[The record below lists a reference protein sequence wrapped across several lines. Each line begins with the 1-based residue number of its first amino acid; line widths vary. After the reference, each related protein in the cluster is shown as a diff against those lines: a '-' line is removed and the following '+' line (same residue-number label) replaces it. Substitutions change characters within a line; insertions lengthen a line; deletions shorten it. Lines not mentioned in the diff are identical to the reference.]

1 MAVSMASQFFSQEEG
16 TSEVVSTSERVVEL
30 LNMAALATNDSKIT
44 MLKQVQELII
54 NKDPTLLDNFLDEI
68 IAFQADKSVE
78 VRKFV
83 VNFIEEACKLDNEL
97 LIKLIAN
104 LHMLLKDENVN
115 VVKKSILTM
124 TQLYKVALQWVAR
137 SRPPSEQ
144 QESCWDLVTEMAA
157 DILLLLE
164 SDNDGIRT
172 HAVKFVES
180 LIVTLSPRT
189 PDSEVPKRQEGDI
202 SLEQIPSDHAFLK
215 YNTLRDVGKQ
225 AVKELLKFMA
235 HPAISSI
242 NLTAALGSL
251 ASIARQRPMF
261 MAEVIQAY
269 ETLHANLPP
278 TLAKSQVSSVRKN
291 LKLQLLSVLRHS
303 SSYEYQGPISTLLL
317 DLGTSQG
324 EITRHLPPPRDSNRK
339 RAREDGEGGQKKS
352 RTDIP
357 LPDDDDDKDTI
368 QLPTIPAPAPS
379 TQSATDITAEFLRPL
394 LSPENV
400 ANLVLIS
407 MVYLPD
413 SMPASFQ
420 ATYTPVESAG
430 TDAQIRHLARLMAT
444 QMTSVGIGPGVEQT
458 KDVPVDVVEEE
469 NTKPEG
475 LVIKRRIS
483 ALTKGQAISVLGCQ
497 SEKAKEEEEEE
508 DAPLAKKRPEPILPA
523 TQIRPSGVGGRK
535 KVFRLKEVT
544 EPLTEVQMKSLKL
557 GAVQRILQAERTV
570 GSSGASQM
578 RVKVL
583 ARLVT
588 QLDISVKA
596 EVLSHFLSDPRM
608 RLDLAL
614 AWLYQEYCEYQ
625 SGAGEEAY
633 QECLIGILTGLQ
645 ERPDQRDG
653 VFTKVVLEAP
663 LLTDSALDVLRKYCE
678 DEGRSY
684 LGMSTL
690 RDLILTRPARQFQY
704 LHLLLDLSSHEKDK
718 IRQQSLHFIKRMYEK
733 ESLRPYIEKFALNYL
748 QLLVHPNPPSVLF
761 GADKD
766 TEVAAPWTEDT
777 VKQCLYLYLALLP
790 QNHKLIHELAS
801 VYTEATA
808 DIKRTVLRVIETPI
822 RGMGM
827 NSPELLLL
835 VENCPKGAETLVTRC
850 LHILT
855 DKVPPSPELVKR
867 VRELYHKRLPDV
879 RFLIPVL
886 NGLDKKE
893 VIQALPKLIKLN
905 PIVVKEVFNRLLGTQ
920 HGEVSS
926 SMSPLTPGDLLVALH
941 NIDSSKCDM
950 KSVIK
955 ATNLCFS
962 ARSVYTSEVLAVVLQ
977 QLMDTTPLPMLL
989 MRTVIQALGMYPR
1002 LGGFIMNI
1010 LTRLIYKQVW
1020 KYPKV
1025 WEGFIKCCQR
1035 TKPQSF
1041 SVLLQLPPPQ
1051 LLSVLQTS
1059 PDLRDPLLVH
1069 VRAFTPHQLAHV
1081 PHSIMA
1087 ILEAES
1093 RTDTGAEESAQVEEE
1108 QDTPAQD
1115 IIARR
1120 LAQEKSLKKQIE
1132 EQKGRNNQEMEE
1144 VAEVDP
1150 PAIFIAEEEEEED
1163 SMVCSHFCSVNEYIY
1178 ITFLSIL
1185 HSSSS
1190 SSDFAHTVFFQRPIN
1205 F

>member
-1 MAVSMASQFFSQEEG
+1 MALSVASQFFSQDELV
-16 TSEVVSTSERVVEL
+16 TDVLSTSERVVEL
-30 LNMAALATNDSKIT
+30 LNSAALATNETKIT

-68 IAFQADKSVE
+68 ITFQADKSVD

-97 LIKLIAN
+97 LVKLIAN
-104 LHMLLKDENVN
+104 LNMLLKDENVN

-137 SRPPSEQ
+137 SRPPSDR
-144 QESCWDLVTEMAA
+144 QESCWDLVLEMAN
-157 DILLLLE
+157 DILQLLE

-189 PDSEVPKRQEGDI
+189 ADSEIPKRQEGDI
-202 SLEQIPSDHAFLK
+202 SLEQIPMDHPFLK
-215 YNTLRDVGKQ
+215 YNMLRDSGKQ
-225 AVKELLKFMA
+225 ALKELLKFMA

-261 MAEVIQAY
+261 MAEVVQAY

-291 LKLQLLSVLRHS
+291 LKLQLLSVLKHPCS
-303 SSYEYQGPISTLLL
+303 CDYQGPISTLLQ
-317 DLGTSQG
+317 DLGTSQA
-324 EITRHLPPPRDSNRK
+324 EITRNLPPPRESSRK
-339 RAREDGEGGQKKS
+339 RTREGGEGNQKKS
-352 RTDIP
+352 RTDAP
-357 LPDDDDDKDTI
+357 LADDDDEKDPVP
-368 QLPTIPAPAPS
+368 LPPPPAPS
-379 TQSATDITAEFLRPL
+379 TLSATDITADFLNPL
-394 LSPENV
+394 LTPESV

-413 SMPASFQ
+413 TMPASFQ
-420 ATYTPVESAG
+420 STYTPVESAG

-444 QMTSVGIGPGVEQT
+444 QMTAAGIGPGVDKVEPA
-458 KDVPVDVVEEE
+458 PVEVVEEE
-469 NTKPEG
+469 GPKPEAV
-475 LVIKRRIS
+475 VIKRRIS
-483 ALTKGQAISVLGCQ
+483 TLVVPGQAISVLG
-497 SEKAKEEEEEE
+497 SRVKAGDDE
-508 DAPLAKKRPEPILPA
+508 APLAKKRPEPILPS
-523 TQIRPSGVGGRK
+523 TQPRPTGTVGRK
-535 KVFRLKEVT
+535 KVFKLKDVSQ
-544 EPLTEVQMKSLKL
+544 PLTDVQTNNLKL
-557 GAVQRILQAERTV
+557 QAVQRILHAERTV
-570 GSSGASQM
+570 GGSGAAQM
-578 RVKVL
+578 RVKLL

-588 QLDISVKA
+588 RLDPSLKA
-596 EVLSHFLSDPRM
+596 EVLAHFLNEPRQ

-625 SGAGEEAY
+625 SGAGEEGY

-653 VFTKVVLEAP
+653 VFTKFVLEAP
-663 LLTDSALDVLRKYCE
+663 LLTEAALDVVRKYCE

-690 RDLILTRPARQFQY
+690 RDLILMRPARQFQY

-718 IRQQSLHFIKRMYEK
+718 VRQQALNLIKRMYEK
-733 ESLRPYIEKFALNYL
+733 DALRQYIEKFALNYL
-748 QLLVHPNPPSVLF
+748 QLLVHPNPPSLLF

-777 VKQCLYLYLALLP
+777 VKHCLYLYLALLP

-867 VRELYHKRLPDV
+867 VRELYQKRLPDV

-920 HGEVSS
+920 HGDVSS

-955 ATNLCFS
+955 ATNLCFG

-1041 SVLLQLPPPQ
+1041 SVLLQLPPAQ
-1051 LLSVLQTS
+1051 LVSVLQTC
-1059 PDLRDPLLVH
+1059 PDLRDPLLAH
-1069 VRAFTPHQLAHV
+1069 VRAFTPNQLAHV
-1081 PHSIMA
+1081 PHAIMA

-1093 RTDTGAEESAQVEEE
+1093 RMDEDMEEE
-1108 QDTPAQD
+1108 AAEPPGQDL
-1115 IIARR
+1115 IAKR
-1120 LAQEKSLKKQIE
+1120 LAQEKAIKRQTAE
-1132 EQKGRNNQEMEE
+1132 EQKEKYSQEMEDE
-1144 VAEVDP
+1144 TEMDLPV
-1150 PAIFIAEEEEEED
+1150 ILIEEEEEMLMKNHGKESPTED
-1163 SMVCSHFCSVNEYIY
+1163 MENMATRTV
-1178 ITFLSIL
+1178 
-1185 HSSSS
+1185 HSPSL
-1190 SSDFAHTVFFQRPIN
+1190 DEVVQEGLEHKED
-1205 F
+1205 

>member
-1 MAVSMASQFFSQEEG
+1 
-16 TSEVVSTSERVVEL
+16 
-30 LNMAALATNDSKIT
+30 
-44 MLKQVQELII
+44 
-54 NKDPTLLDNFLDEI
+54 
-68 IAFQADKSVE
+68 
-78 VRKFV
+78 
-83 VNFIEEACKLDNEL
+83 
-97 LIKLIAN
+97 
-104 LHMLLKDENVN
+104 
-115 VVKKSILTM
+115 
-124 TQLYKVALQWVAR
+124 
-137 SRPPSEQ
+137 
-144 QESCWDLVTEMAA
+144 
-157 DILLLLE
+157 
-164 SDNDGIRT
+164 
-172 HAVKFVES
+172 
-180 LIVTLSPRT
+180 
-189 PDSEVPKRQEGDI
+189 
-202 SLEQIPSDHAFLK
+202 
-215 YNTLRDVGKQ
+215 
-225 AVKELLKFMA
+225 
-235 HPAISSI
+235 
-242 NLTAALGSL
+242 
-251 ASIARQRPMF
+251 
-261 MAEVIQAY
+261 
-269 ETLHANLPP
+269 
-278 TLAKSQVSSVRKN
+278 
-291 LKLQLLSVLRHS
+291 
-303 SSYEYQGPISTLLL
+303 
-317 DLGTSQG
+317 
-324 EITRHLPPPRDSNRK
+324 
-339 RAREDGEGGQKKS
+339 
-352 RTDIP
+352 
-357 LPDDDDDKDTI
+357 
-368 QLPTIPAPAPS
+368 
-379 TQSATDITAEFLRPL
+379 
-394 LSPENV
+394 
-400 ANLVLIS
+400 

-413 SMPASFQ
+413 TMPASFQ
-420 ATYTPVESAG
+420 STYTPVESAG

-444 QMTSVGIGPGVEQT
+444 QMTAAGIGPGVEKVKET
-458 KDVPVDVVEEE
+458 PAEVVEEE
-469 NTKPEG
+469 ESVKPEG
-475 LVIKRRIS
+475 LVIKRRVS
-483 ALTKGQAISVLGCQ
+483 SLPTQGQAISVVGSQ
-497 SEKAKEEEEEE
+497 AKDIKDE
-508 DAPLAKKRPEPILPA
+508 DVGAPLAKKRPEPILPG
-523 TQIRPSGVGGRK
+523 TQLRAAAAGGRK
-535 KVFRLKEVT
+535 KIFKLKEVL
-544 EPLTEVQMKSLKL
+544 EPLTDAQIKNLKL
-557 GAVQRILQAERTV
+557 AAVQRILQAERSV
-570 GSSGASQM
+570 GGSGAAQM

-588 QLDISVKA
+588 QLDTSLKA
-596 EVLSHFLSDPRM
+596 EVLGHFLCDPRG

-614 AWLYQEYCEYQ
+614 AWLFQEYCEYQ
-625 SGAGEEAY
+625 SGAGEEGY

-663 LLTDSALDVLRKYCE
+663 LLTDSALDVIRKYCE

-704 LHLLLDLSSHEKDK
+704 LHLLLDLSSNEKDK
-718 IRQQSLHFIKRMYEK
+718 VRQQALHLIKRMYEK
-733 ESLRPYIEKFALNYL
+733 ESLRQYIEKFALNYL

-777 VKQCLYLYLALLP
+777 VKHCLYLYLALLP

-867 VRELYHKRLPDV
+867 VRDLYQKRLPDV

-920 HGEVSS
+920 HGDGSS
-926 SMSPLTPGDLLVALH
+926 TMSPLTPGDLLVALH

-977 QLMDTTPLPMLL
+977 QLMDATPLPMLL

-1051 LLSVLQTS
+1051 LQSVLQMS
-1059 PDLRDPLLVH
+1059 PDLRDPLLAH
-1069 VRAFTPHQLAHV
+1069 VRTFTPNQLAHV
-1081 PHSIMA
+1081 PHAIMA

-1093 RTDTGAEESAQVEEE
+1093 RTDTESE
-1108 QDTPAQD
+1108 DLPPADEALEIQTQEL
-1115 IIARR
+1115 IAYR
-1120 LAQEKSLKKQIE
+1120 LSQEKSLKRPVVE
-1132 EQKGRNNQEMEE
+1132 EPKAKSVPEEETEMDLP
-1144 VAEVDP
+1144 VIMID
-1150 PAIFIAEEEEEED
+1150 EEEEIQTKIPRKESPKEE
-1163 SMVCSHFCSVNEYIY
+1163 SESNPKPAQSPPSEEPMEEGGE
-1178 ITFLSIL
+1178 
-1185 HSSSS
+1185 
-1190 SSDFAHTVFFQRPIN
+1190 QRED
-1205 F
+1205 

>member
-1 MAVSMASQFFSQEEG
+1 MASSSGAQSVASQFFTQEDG
-16 TSEVVSTSERVVEL
+16 TADMSTSERVVEL

-54 NKDPTLLDNFLDEI
+54 NKEPTLLDNFLDEI

-97 LIKLIAN
+97 LMKLIAN
-104 LHMLLKDENVN
+104 LNMFLKDENVN

-124 TQLYKVALQWVAR
+124 TQLYKVVLQWVVR
-137 SRPPSEQ
+137 SRSPSERL
-144 QESCWDLVTEMAA
+144 ESCWELVTEMSS

-180 LIVTLSPRT
+180 LMVTLSPRT

-202 SLEQIPSDHAFLK
+202 SLEQIPRDHPYLK
-215 YNTLRDVGKQ
+215 YNFLRDEGKL
-225 AVKELLKFMA
+225 ALNELLKFMA

-291 LKLQLLSVLRHS
+291 LKLQLLSVLRHPS
-303 SSYEYQGPISTLLL
+303 SCEYQGQISTLLL
-317 DLGTSQG
+317 DLGTGQA
-324 EITRHLPPPRDSNRK
+324 EIARHLPTAKDRGK
-339 RAREDGEGGQKKS
+339 RAREGGEPGQKKS
-352 RTDIP
+352 RTETP
-357 LPDDDDDKDTI
+357 MAEDDDEKDVDAM
-368 QLPTIPAPAPS
+368 QHPPAQPQTPS
-379 TQSATDITAEFLRPL
+379 VQSATDITAEFLHPL
-394 LSPENV
+394 LTPESV

-420 ATYTPVESAG
+420 STYTPVESAG
-430 TDAQIRHLARLMAT
+430 TDAQIKHLARLMAT
-444 QMTSVGIGPGVEQT
+444 QMTAGGIGPGVEQL
-458 KDVPVDVVEEE
+458 KDAPPETAEEKCV
-469 NTKPEG
+469 KPEG
-475 LVIKRRIS
+475 LLIKRRIS
-483 ALTKGQAISVLGCQ
+483 SLSHGQAISVVGSQ
-497 SEKAKEEEEEE
+497 SVEEEEEE
-508 DAPLAKKRPEPILPA
+508 DAPLAKRRPEPILPG
-523 TQIRPSGVGGRK
+523 TQLRTVGIGGRK
-535 KVFRLKEVT
+535 KIFRLRDVS
-544 EPLTEVQMKSLKL
+544 EPLSDAHIKLLKL
-557 GAVQRILQAERTV
+557 GAVRRILQAERSV
-570 GSSGASQM
+570 GGSGAAQV

-588 QLDISVKA
+588 HLEPSLKA
-596 EVLSHFLSDPRM
+596 EVLSHVLADPRG
-608 RLDLAL
+608 RLELAL
-614 AWLYQEYCEYQ
+614 AWLYQEYCEYM
-625 SGAGEEAY
+625 SGGMSGY
-633 QECLIGILTGLQ
+633 QDCLTGVLTGLQ
-645 ERPDQRDG
+645 ERPDQKDG

-663 LLTDSALDVLRKYCE
+663 LLTESALEVIRKYCE

-704 LHLLLDLSSHEKDK
+704 LRILLNLSSHEKEK
-718 IRQQSLHFIKRMYEK
+718 VRQQSLLFIKRMYDK
-733 ESLRPYIEKFALNYL
+733 ESLRQYIEKYALNYL

-761 GADKD
+761 GGDKD

-790 QNHKLIHELAS
+790 QNHKLIHELAA

-855 DKVPPSPELVKR
+855 DKVSPSPELVKR
-867 VRELYHKRLPDV
+867 VRDLYQKRLPDV

-920 HGEVSS
+920 HGDIAST
-926 SMSPLTPGDLLVALH
+926 MSPLTPGDLLIALH

-955 ATNLCFS
+955 GVEVPKGLGGLHK
-962 ARSVYTSEVLAVVLQ
+962 VLSENQ
-977 QLMDTTPLPMLL
+977 T
-989 MRTVIQALGMYPR
+989 TVIQCAAPATSTPAPLR
-1002 LGGFIMNI
+1002 
-1010 LTRLIYKQVW
+1010 
-1020 KYPKV
+1020 
-1025 WEGFIKCCQR
+1025 
-1035 TKPQSF
+1035 
-1041 SVLLQLPPPQ
+1041 
-1051 LLSVLQTS
+1051 S
-1059 PDLRDPLLVH
+1059 PDLPRHP
-1069 VRAFTPHQLAHV
+1069 RP
-1081 PHSIMA
+1081 PPI
-1087 ILEAES
+1087 S
-1093 RTDTGAEESAQVEEE
+1093 R
-1108 QDTPAQD
+1108 
-1115 IIARR
+1115 
-1120 LAQEKSLKKQIE
+1120 
-1132 EQKGRNNQEMEE
+1132 KGLHP
-1144 VAEVDP
+1144 P
-1150 PAIFIAEEEEEED
+1150 PAG
-1163 SMVCSHFCSVNEYIY
+1163 SCPS
-1178 ITFLSIL
+1178 L
-1185 HSSSS
+1185 HHH
-1190 SSDFAHTVFFQRPIN
+1190 DPRG
-1205 F
+1205 

>member
-1 MAVSMASQFFSQEEG
+1 MAVSVASQFFSQEEG
-16 TSEVVSTSERVVEL
+16 VSEVVSTSERVVEL

-97 LIKLIAN
+97 LVKLIAN

-137 SRPPSEQ
+137 SRPPSEH

-157 DILLLLE
+157 DILALLE

-189 PDSEVPKRQEGDI
+189 SDSEIPKRQEGDI
-202 SLEQIPSDHAFLK
+202 SMEQISTDHPYLK
-215 YNTLRDVGKQ
+215 YNVLKEVGKK
-225 AVKELLKFMA
+225 ALKELLKFMA

-269 ETLHANLPP
+269 ESLHANLPP

-291 LKLQLLSVLRHS
+291 LKLQLLSVLRHQA
-303 SSYEYQGPISTLLL
+303 SYEYQGPISTLLL

-324 EITRHLPPPRDSNRK
+324 EIARHLPPPRDINRK
-339 RAREDGEGGQKKS
+339 RAREDLEGGQKKS
-352 RTDIP
+352 RTEAP
-357 LPDDDDDKDTI
+357 LVDDDDDKDTI
-368 QLPTIPAPAPS
+368 QLPPVPAHAPS
-379 TQSATDITAEFLRPL
+379 TMSATDITAEFLHPL
-394 LSPENV
+394 LTPESV

-413 SMPASFQ
+413 TMPASFQ

-444 QMTSVGIGPGVEQT
+444 QMTAAGIGPGVEQT
-458 KDVPVDVVEEE
+458 KDAPAEVVEEE
-469 NTKPEG
+469 SAKPEG
-475 LVIKRRIS
+475 LVIKRRMSSI
-483 ALTKGQAISVLGCQ
+483 AKGQAISVLGCQ
-497 SEKAKEEEEEE
+497 VENVKGEAEEE
-508 DAPLAKKRPEPILPA
+508 APLAKKRPEPILPGA
-523 TQIRPSGVGGRK
+523 QLRSAGGGGRK
-535 KVFRLKEVT
+535 KVFRLKDVS
-544 EPLTEVQMKSLKL
+544 EPLTDAQIKNLKL
-557 GAVQRILQAERTV
+557 GAVKRILQAERSV
-570 GSSGASQM
+570 GSTGGSQM
-578 RVKVL
+578 RIKIL

-588 QLDISVKA
+588 HLDITLKA
-596 EVLSHFLSDPRM
+596 EVLSHFLCDPRM

-614 AWLYQEYCEYQ
+614 AWLYQEYCAYQ
-625 SGAGEEAY
+625 SGAGEEGY
-633 QECLIGILTGLQ
+633 QECLIGMLTGLQ

-653 VFTKVVLEAP
+653 VFTKIVLEAP
-663 LLTDSALDVLRKYCE
+663 LLTDAALEVIRKYCE

-733 ESLRPYIEKFALNYL
+733 ESLRQYIEKFALNYL

-867 VRELYHKRLPDV
+867 VRDLYQKRLPDV

-1059 PDLRDPLLVH
+1059 PDLRDPLLAH
-1069 VRAFTPHQLAHV
+1069 VRSFTPHQLAHV
-1081 PHSIMA
+1081 PHSIMT

-1093 RTDTGAEESAQVEEE
+1093 RTDAGEEAAQAEEEPEV
-1108 QDTPAQD
+1108 PAQD

-1120 LAQEKSLKKQIE
+1120 LAQEKSLKRQIIE
-1132 EQKGRNNQEMEE
+1132 EQKGRSVQAKEE
-1144 VAEVDP
+1144 AAEIDP
-1150 PAIFIAEEEEEED
+1150 PSIFIDEEEELKKAHGKKNGSQED
-1163 SMVCSHFCSVNEYIY
+1163 SGNTATGAAQAATTDEPMEVGTEQKES
-1178 ITFLSIL
+1178 
-1185 HSSSS
+1185 
-1190 SSDFAHTVFFQRPIN
+1190 
-1205 F
+1205 

>member
-1 MAVSMASQFFSQEEG
+1 MALSVASQFFTQDEADDSLC
-16 TSEVVSTSERVVEL
+16 TSEKVVEL

-54 NKDPTLLDNFLDEI
+54 NKEPTLLDNFLDEI
-68 IAFQADKSVE
+68 IAFQADRSVD

-97 LIKLIAN
+97 LVKLIAN

-124 TQLYKVALQWVAR
+124 THLYKVALQWVAR
-137 SRPPSEQ
+137 SRPTSDR
-144 QESCWDLVTEMAA
+144 QESCWDLVTEMAT
-157 DILLLLE
+157 DILQLLE

-189 PDSEVPKRQEGDI
+189 QDSEIPKRQEGDI
-202 SLEQIPSDHAFLK
+202 SLEQIPTDHHYLK
-215 YNTLRDVGKQ
+215 YNFLRDVGKL
-225 AVKELLKFMA
+225 ALKELLKFMA

-291 LKLQLLSVLRHS
+291 LKLQLLSVLRHPS
-303 SSYEYQGPISTLLL
+303 SCEYQGPISTLLM
-317 DLGTSQG
+317 DLGTGQA
-324 EITRHLPPPRDSNRK
+324 EITRHLPPPRELSRK
-339 RAREDGEGGQKKS
+339 RTREGGEGGQKKS
-352 RTDIP
+352 RTDAP
-357 LPDDDDDKDTI
+357 LADDDDEKDTI
-368 QLPTIPAPAPS
+368 PLTALPPAAPS
-379 TQSATDITAEFLRPL
+379 TMSATDITADFLRPL
-394 LSPENV
+394 LTPESV

-413 SMPASFQ
+413 TMPASFQ
-420 ATYTPVESAG
+420 STYTPVESAG
-430 TDAQIRHLARLMAT
+430 TDSQIRHLARLMAT
-444 QMTSVGIGPGVEQT
+444 QMTAAGIGPGVE
-458 KDVPVDVVEEE
+458 KVEKESPLELVEEE
-469 NTKPEG
+469 SMKPEG
-475 LVIKRRIS
+475 LIIKRRVSSLLIQ
-483 ALTKGQAISVLGCQ
+483 GQAISVVGYQSKDMKGALG
-497 SEKAKEEEEEE
+497 
-508 DAPLAKKRPEPILPA
+508 APLAKKRPEPILPGA
-523 TQIRPSGVGGRK
+523 QLKAAGAIGRK
-535 KVFRLKEVT
+535 KIFKLKEVL
-544 EPLTEVQMKSLKL
+544 EPLTESQVKDLKL
-557 GAVQRILQAERTV
+557 TAVQRILQAERSV
-570 GSSGASQM
+570 GGSGAAQM

-588 QLDISVKA
+588 LFDTSLKA
-596 EVLSHFLSDPRM
+596 EVLNHFLIDPRG

-614 AWLYQEYCEYQ
+614 AWLFQEYCEYQ
-625 SGAGEEAY
+625 SGAGEDGYE
-633 QECLIGILTGLQ
+633 ECLIGILTGLQ

-663 LLTDSALDVLRKYCE
+663 LLTDSALDVIRKYCE

-704 LHLLLDLSSHEKDK
+704 LHLLLDLSSNEKDK
-718 IRQQSLHFIKRMYEK
+718 VRQQALLLIKRMYEK
-733 ESLRPYIEKFALNYL
+733 ESLRQYIEKFALNYL

-777 VKQCLYLYLALLP
+777 VKHCLYLYLALLP

-867 VRELYHKRLPDV
+867 VRDLYQKRLPDV

-920 HGEVSS
+920 HGDGSS
-926 SMSPLTPGDLLVALH
+926 SISPLTPGDLLVALH

-955 ATNLCFS
+955 AINLCFS

-1051 LLSVLQTS
+1051 LQSVLQTS
-1059 PDLRDPLLVH
+1059 PDLRDPLLGH
-1069 VRAFTPHQLAHV
+1069 VRTFSANQLAHV
-1081 PHSIMA
+1081 PHTIMT

-1093 RTDTGAEESAQVEEE
+1093 RTDTEPDEIAQTEEATEVPSHNL
-1108 QDTPAQD
+1108 
-1115 IIARR
+1115 IAHR
-1120 LAQEKSLKKQIE
+1120 LAQEKSLKRHVLE
-1132 EQKGRNNQEMEE
+1132 EQKAQSVQVLEEEAEMDFPILLLDDEDEDEEVVCKNPGKASPQKEGEAALDVATLSPPPEEPMEE
-1144 VAEVDP
+1144 GLDQR
-1150 PAIFIAEEEEEED
+1150 ED
-1163 SMVCSHFCSVNEYIY
+1163 
-1178 ITFLSIL
+1178 
-1185 HSSSS
+1185 
-1190 SSDFAHTVFFQRPIN
+1190 
-1205 F
+1205 

>member
-1 MAVSMASQFFSQEEG
+1 MAVSVASQFFSQDDAA
-16 TSEVVSTSERVVEL
+16 SDVISTSEKVVEL
-30 LNMAALATNDSKIT
+30 LNMAALASNDSKIT

-68 IAFQADKSVE
+68 IAFQADKSVD

-83 VNFIEEACKLDNEL
+83 VNFIEEACKLDPEL

-137 SRPPSEQ
+137 SRPTSDS

-157 DILLLLE
+157 EILVLLE

-189 PDSEVPKRQEGDI
+189 PDSEIPKRQEGDI
-202 SLEQIPSDHAFLK
+202 SLEQIPTDHPFLK
-215 YNTLRDVGKQ
+215 YNLLRDFGKQ
-225 AVKELLKFMA
+225 ALKELLKFMA

-291 LKLQLLSVLRHS
+291 LKLQLLSVLRHPS
-303 SSYEYQGPISTLLL
+303 SCEYQGPISTLLL
-317 DLGTSQG
+317 DLGTGQA
-324 EITRHLPPPRDSNRK
+324 EITRHLPPPRDLGRK
-339 RAREDGEGGQKKS
+339 RSREGGEGGQKKS
-352 RTDIP
+352 RTDTP
-357 LPDDDDDKDTI
+357 LADDDDEKDTI
-368 QLPTIPAPAPS
+368 SHVPSPPAAPS
-379 TQSATDITAEFLRPL
+379 SMSATDITAEFLHPL
-394 LSPENV
+394 LTPESV

-413 SMPASFQ
+413 TMPASFQ
-420 ATYTPVESAG
+420 STYTPVESAG

-444 QMTSVGIGPGVEQT
+444 QMTAAGIGPGVE
-458 KDVPVDVVEEE
+458 KMKEVPAEVVEEE
-469 NTKPEG
+469 SAKPEG
-475 LVIKRRIS
+475 LVIKRRVS
-483 ALTKGQAISVLGCQ
+483 SLLTQGQAISVVGSQ
-497 SEKAKEEEEEE
+497 AKDANDKDIE
-508 DAPLAKKRPEPILPA
+508 APLAKKRPEPILPV
-523 TQIRPSGVGGRK
+523 TQLRTAGVGGRK
-535 KVFRLKEVT
+535 KIFKLKEVS
-544 EPLTEVQMKSLKL
+544 EPLTDAQIKSLKL
-557 GAVQRILQAERTV
+557 AAVQRILHAERSV
-570 GSSGASQM
+570 GGSGAAQM
-578 RVKVL
+578 RVKIL

-588 QLDISVKA
+588 QLDTSLKA
-596 EVLSHFLSDPRM
+596 EVLSHFLSDPRG

-614 AWLYQEYCEYQ
+614 AWLFQEYCEYQ
-625 SGAGEEAY
+625 SGAGEDSY

-663 LLTDSALDVLRKYCE
+663 LLTDSALDVIRKYCE

-704 LHLLLDLSSHEKDK
+704 LHLLLDLSSNEKDK
-718 IRQQSLHFIKRMYEK
+718 VRQQALLLIKRMYEK
-733 ESLRPYIEKFALNYL
+733 ESLRQYIEKFALNYL

-777 VKQCLYLYLALLP
+777 VKHCLYLYLALLP

-867 VRELYHKRLPDV
+867 VRDLYQKRLPDV

-920 HGEVSS
+920 HGDGSS
-926 SMSPLTPGDLLVALH
+926 SISPLTPGDLLVALH

-1051 LLSVLQTS
+1051 LQSVLQTS
-1059 PDLRDPLLVH
+1059 PDLRDPLLAH
-1069 VRAFTPHQLAHV
+1069 VRAFTPNQLAHV
-1081 PHSIMA
+1081 PHAIMA

-1093 RTDTGAEESAQVEEE
+1093 RTDTESDDIPTEEVAEIPS
-1108 QDTPAQD
+1108 QDL
-1115 IIARR
+1115 IVHC
-1120 LAQEKSLKKQIE
+1120 LAQEKSIKRQVLE
-1132 EQKGRNNQEMEE
+1132 EQKGKSSQARKEETEMDLP
-1144 VAEVDP
+1144 VILLD
-1150 PAIFIAEEEEEED
+1150 EEEEMMMENQGKQALQDDCDSAPASTTISLTLEEPMEEGPD
-1163 SMVCSHFCSVNEYIY
+1163 
-1178 ITFLSIL
+1178 
-1185 HSSSS
+1185 
-1190 SSDFAHTVFFQRPIN
+1190 QRED
-1205 F
+1205 

>member
-1 MAVSMASQFFSQEEG
+1 MSSGSGQILQIHLRKCRLNPAITEQQIISP
-16 TSEVVSTSERVVEL
+16 VVDL
-30 LNMAALATNDSKIT
+30 LNTAALATNENKIT

-83 VNFIEEACKLDNEL
+83 LNFIEEACKLDNEL
-97 LIKLIAN
+97 LLKLIAN

-124 TQLYKVALQWVAR
+124 TQLYKVALQWIAR
-137 SRPPSEQ
+137 ARPPSDR
-144 QESCWDLVTEMAA
+144 QESCWELVTEMAG
-157 DILLLLE
+157 DILLMLE

-189 PDSEVPKRQEGDI
+189 SDSDIPKRQEGDI
-202 SLEQIPSDHAFLK
+202 SLEQIPPDHSYLK
-215 YNTLRDVGKQ
+215 HNGLRDEGKQ
-225 AVKELLKFMA
+225 ALKELLKFMA

-291 LKLQLLSVLRHS
+291 LKLQLLSVLRHP

-324 EITRHLPPPRDSNRK
+324 EITRNLPPTRDAGRK
-339 RAREDGEGGQKKS
+339 RTREMDLGGPKKS
-352 RTDIP
+352 HP
-357 LPDDDDDKDTI
+357 ALADDDDDKDAVPHPT
-368 QLPTIPAPAPS
+368 LPPPAPS
-379 TQSATDITAEFLRPL
+379 KLSATDITAEFLNPL
-394 LSPENV
+394 LTPESV

-413 SMPASFQ
+413 IMPASFQ

-430 TDAQIRHLARLMAT
+430 TESQIRHLSRLMAT
-444 QMTSVGIGPGVEQT
+444 QMTAAGIGPGVEQV
-458 KDVPVDVVEEE
+458 KDAPAEVVEEE
-469 NTKPEG
+469 STKPEA
-475 LVIKRRIS
+475 LVIKRRVS
-483 ALTKGQAISVLGCQ
+483 TLQGQAISVLGAQ
-497 SEKAKEEEEEE
+497 RPPVKEEEEE
-508 DAPLAKKRPEPILPA
+508 DAPQAKKRPEPILPVA
-523 TQIRPSGVGGRK
+523 QPRHAGGGRK
-535 KVFRLKEVT
+535 KVFRLKEVS
-544 EPLTEVQMKSLKL
+544 EPLSEAQITSLKL
-557 GAVQRILQAERTV
+557 GAMQRILQAERSV

-578 RVKVL
+578 RIRVL

-588 QLDISVKA
+588 RLDTALKA
-596 EVLSHFLSDPRM
+596 EVLCHFLNDTRG
-608 RLDLAL
+608 RLELAL
-614 AWLYQEYCEYQ
+614 AWLYQEYCEYIAD
-625 SGAGEEAY
+625 GNDEGY
-633 QECLIGILTGLQ
+633 QECLVGILTGLQ
-645 ERPDQRDG
+645 ERPDQKDG
-653 VFTKVVLEAP
+653 IFTKVVLEAP
-663 LLTDSALDVLRKYCE
+663 LLTDGALDVIRKYCE

-718 IRQQSLHFIKRMYEK
+718 VRQQSLLFIKRMYEK
-733 ESLRPYIEKFALNYL
+733 ESLRQYIEKFALNYL

-855 DKVPPSPELVKR
+855 DKAPPSPELVKR
-867 VRELYHKRLPDV
+867 VRDLYQKRLPDV

-920 HGEVSS
+920 HGELSS
-926 SMSPLTPGDLLVALH
+926 TMSPLTPGDLLVALH

-962 ARSVYTSEVLAVVLQ
+962 SRSVYTSEVLAVVLQ
-977 QLMDTTPLPMLL
+977 QLMDATPLPMLL

-1020 KYPKV
+1020 KYPK
-1025 WEGFIKCCQR
+1025 

-1051 LLSVLQTS
+1051 LVSVLQTC
-1059 PDLRDPLLVH
+1059 PDLRDPLLAH
-1069 VRAFTPHQLAHV
+1069 VRNFTPHQMAHV

-1093 RTDTGAEESAQVEEE
+1093 RGEPESEDAAQPEEE
-1108 QDTPAQD
+1108 QETSSHD
-1115 IIARR
+1115 IISRR
-1120 LAQEKSLKKQIE
+1120 LAQEKSIKRQIVE
-1132 EQKGRNNQEMEE
+1132 EQKIRIAQEMDDDLIEL
-1144 VAEVDP
+1144 DLP
-1150 PAIFIAEEEEEED
+1150 TIIIDDKED
-1163 SMVCSHFCSVNEYIY
+1163 EPMVSHQKLKCPYCVCLMLLISYM
-1178 ITFLSIL
+1178 
-1185 HSSSS
+1185 
-1190 SSDFAHTVFFQRPIN
+1190 
-1205 F
+1205 

>member
-1 MAVSMASQFFSQEEG
+1 MAVSMASQFFSQEDEA
-16 TSEVVSTSERVVEL
+16 SDILSTSEKVVEL
-30 LNMAALATNDSKIT
+30 LNTAALATNDSKIT
-44 MLKQVQELII
+44 NLKQVQELII

-68 IAFQADKSVE
+68 ITFQADRSVD

-97 LIKLIAN
+97 LVKLIAN

-124 TQLYKVALQWVAR
+124 THLYKVALQWVAR
-137 SRPPSEQ
+137 SRPTSDR
-144 QESCWDLVTEMAA
+144 QESCWDLVTEMAL
-157 DILLLLE
+157 DILQLLE

-189 PDSEVPKRQEGDI
+189 QDSEIPKRQEGDI
-202 SLEQIPSDHAFLK
+202 SLEQIPTDHPYLK
-215 YNTLRDVGKQ
+215 YNMLRDFGKQ
-225 AVKELLKFMA
+225 ALKELLKFMA

-291 LKLQLLSVLRHS
+291 LKLQLLSVLRHPS
-303 SSYEYQGPISTLLL
+303 SCEYQGSISTLLM
-317 DLGTSQG
+317 DLGTAQA
-324 EITRHLPPPRDSNRK
+324 EITRHLPPPRDLGRK
-339 RAREDGEGGQKKS
+339 RTREGGEGGLKKS
-352 RTDIP
+352 RTDTP
-357 LPDDDDDKDTI
+357 LADDDDEKDT
-368 QLPTIPAPAPS
+368 LPHPVLPPPAPS
-379 TQSATDITAEFLRPL
+379 TMSATDITAEFLRPL
-394 LSPENV
+394 LTTESV

-413 SMPASFQ
+413 TMPASFQ
-420 ATYTPVESAG
+420 STYTPVESAG

-444 QMTSVGIGPGVEQT
+444 QMTAAGIGPGVE
-458 KDVPVDVVEEE
+458 KLKEAPVEVVEEE
-469 NTKPEG
+469 SMKPEG
-475 LVIKRRIS
+475 LIIKRRLS
-483 ALTKGQAISVLGCQ
+483 SLFTKGQAISVVGYQ
-497 SEKAKEEEEEE
+497 AKDEYIG
-508 DAPLAKKRPEPILPA
+508 APLAKKRPEPILPGA
-523 TQIRPSGVGGRK
+523 QLRAAGAGGRK
-535 KVFRLKEVT
+535 KIFKLKEVS
-544 EPLTEVQMKSLKL
+544 EPLTEIQMKNLKL
-557 GAVQRILQAERTV
+557 CAVQRILQAERSV
-570 GSSGASQM
+570 GGSGAAQM

-588 QLDISVKA
+588 QFDTSLKA
-596 EVLSHFLSDPRM
+596 EVLSHFLFDPRG

-614 AWLYQEYCEYQ
+614 AWLFQEYCEYQ
-625 SGAGEEAY
+625 SGAGEDGY

-663 LLTDSALDVLRKYCE
+663 LLTDSALDVIRKYCE

-704 LHLLLDLSSHEKDK
+704 LHLLLDLSSNEKDK
-718 IRQQSLHFIKRMYEK
+718 VRQQALLLIKRMYEK
-733 ESLRPYIEKFALNYL
+733 ESLRQYIEKFALNYL

-777 VKQCLYLYLALLP
+777 VKHCLYLYLALLP

-855 DKVPPSPELVKR
+855 DKVSPSPELVKR
-867 VRELYHKRLPDV
+867 VRDLYQKRLPDV

-905 PIVVKEVFNRLLGTQ
+905 PIVVKEVFNRLLGTP
-920 HGEVSS
+920 HGDGSS
-926 SMSPLTPGDLLVALH
+926 SISPLTPGDLLVALH

-955 ATNLCFS
+955 AINLCFS
-962 ARSVYTSEVLAVVLQ
+962 ARAVYTSEVLAVVLQ
-977 QLMDTTPLPMLL
+977 QLMDNTPLPMLL

-1041 SVLLQLPPPQ
+1041 SVLLQLPPAQ
-1051 LLSVLQTS
+1051 LQSVLQTS
-1059 PDLRDPLLVH
+1059 PDLRDPLLAH
-1069 VRAFTPHQLAHV
+1069 VRTFTPNQLAHV
-1081 PHSIMA
+1081 PHAIIA
-1087 ILEAES
+1087 ILEAGS
-1093 RTDTGAEESAQVEEE
+1093 RKDTEADQVEEATE
-1108 QDTPAQD
+1108 VPPHYLMAHH
-1115 IIARR
+1115 
-1120 LAQEKSLKKQIE
+1120 LAQEKSLKRHIQEAQKAISVQVHE
-1132 EQKGRNNQEMEE
+1132 EEAEMDFPILLLDDDEEEMVTKNQGQESPQQEETEDVPASTVHSPPHEEPMEE
-1144 VAEVDP
+1144 GLDQR
-1150 PAIFIAEEEEEED
+1150 ED
-1163 SMVCSHFCSVNEYIY
+1163 
-1178 ITFLSIL
+1178 
-1185 HSSSS
+1185 
-1190 SSDFAHTVFFQRPIN
+1190 
-1205 F
+1205 

>member
-1 MAVSMASQFFSQEEG
+1 MAVSVASQFFSQDDAA
-16 TSEVVSTSERVVEL
+16 SDVISTSEKVVEL
-30 LNMAALATNDSKIT
+30 LNMAVLASNDSKIT

-68 IAFQADKSVE
+68 IAFQADKSVD

-83 VNFIEEACKLDNEL
+83 VNFIEEACKLDPEL

-137 SRPPSEQ
+137 SRPASDR

-157 DILLLLE
+157 DILQLLE

-180 LIVTLSPRT
+180 LIVTLSART
-189 PDSEVPKRQEGDI
+189 ADSEIPKRQEGDI
-202 SLEQIPSDHAFLK
+202 SLEQIPTDHPFLK
-215 YNTLRDVGKQ
+215 FNILRDVGKQ
-225 AVKELLKFMA
+225 ALKELLKFMA

-251 ASIARQRPMF
+251 ASIARQRPIF
-261 MAEVIQAY
+261 MTEVIQAY

-291 LKLQLLSVLRHS
+291 LKLQLLSVLRHPS
-303 SSYEYQGPISTLLL
+303 SCEYQGPITTLLM
-317 DLGTSQG
+317 DLGTGQA
-324 EITRHLPPPRDSNRK
+324 EITRHMPPPRELGRK
-339 RAREDGEGGQKKS
+339 RTRESGEGGQKKS
-352 RTDIP
+352 RTDTP
-357 LPDDDDDKDTI
+357 LADDDDEKDTI
-368 QLPTIPAPAPS
+368 SQAPS
-379 TQSATDITAEFLRPL
+379 PPAAPSSLSATDITAEFLQPL
-394 LSPENV
+394 LTQESV

-413 SMPASFQ
+413 TMPASFQ
-420 ATYTPVESAG
+420 STYTPVESAG
-430 TDAQIRHLARLMAT
+430 TEDQIRHLSRLMAS
-444 QMTSVGIGPGVEQT
+444 QMTAAGIGPGAQMVTE
-458 KDVPVDVVEEE
+458 VPVEVVEEE
-469 NTKPEG
+469 STKPEG
-475 LVIKRRIS
+475 LVIKRRVS
-483 ALTKGQAISVLGCQ
+483 SLLTPGQAISVVGSQ
-497 SEKAKEEEEEE
+497 AKDTKDE
-508 DAPLAKKRPEPILPA
+508 DLEAPLAKKRPEPILPG
-523 TQIRPSGVGGRK
+523 TQLRAAAAGGRK
-535 KVFRLKEVT
+535 KIFKLKEVL
-544 EPLTEVQMKSLKL
+544 EPLTDIQIKNLKL
-557 GAVQRILQAERTV
+557 AAVQRILHAERSV
-570 GSSGASQM
+570 GGSGAALM

-588 QLDISVKA
+588 QLDTSLKA
-596 EVLSHFLSDPRM
+596 EVLSHFLCDPRG

-614 AWLYQEYCEYQ
+614 AWLFQEYCEYQ
-625 SGAGEEAY
+625 SGAGEEGY

-663 LLTDSALDVLRKYCE
+663 LLTDSALDVIRKYCE

-718 IRQQSLHFIKRMYEK
+718 VRQQALLLIKRMYDK
-733 ESLRPYIEKFALNYL
+733 ESLRQYIEKFALNYL

-777 VKQCLYLYLALLP
+777 VKHCLYLYLALLP

-867 VRELYHKRLPDV
+867 VRDLYQKRLPDV

-893 VIQALPKLIKLN
+893 VVQALPKLIKLN

-920 HGEVSS
+920 HGDGSS

-1051 LLSVLQTS
+1051 LHSVLQTS
-1059 PDLRDPLLVH
+1059 PDLRDPLLAH
-1069 VRAFTPHQLAHV
+1069 VRTFTPNQLAHV
-1081 PHSIMA
+1081 PHAIVA

-1093 RTDTGAEESAQVEEE
+1093 RTDTESDDVAPTQETSEIPS
-1108 QDTPAQD
+1108 QDL
-1115 IIARR
+1115 IVHH
-1120 LAQEKSLKKQIE
+1120 LAQEKLLKLQVLE
-1132 EQKGRNNQEMEE
+1132 EQKGKSSQRMEE
-1144 VAEVDP
+1144 ETEMDLPVILID
-1150 PAIFIAEEEEEED
+1150 EED
-1163 SMVCSHFCSVNEYIY
+1163 EILTKSQGKDSSPEECETVPANTACSPPPEEPMEEG
-1178 ITFLSIL
+1178 L
-1185 HSSSS
+1185 
-1190 SSDFAHTVFFQRPIN
+1190 DQRED
-1205 F
+1205 

>member
-1 MAVSMASQFFSQEEG
+1 MAVSMASQFFSQEDAAA
-16 TSEVVSTSERVVEL
+16 EVLSTSEKVVEL
-30 LNMAALATNDSKIT
+30 LNMAVLATNDSKIT

-68 IAFQADKSVE
+68 IAFQADKSVD

-137 SRPPSEQ
+137 SRPTSDS
-144 QESCWDLVTEMAA
+144 QESCWDLVTEMAT

-189 PDSEVPKRQEGDI
+189 ADSEIPKRQEGDI
-202 SLEQIPSDHAFLK
+202 SLEQIPTDHPFVK
-215 YNTLRDVGKQ
+215 YNLLRDLGKQ
-225 AVKELLKFMA
+225 ALKELLKFMA

-291 LKLQLLSVLRHS
+291 LKLQLLSVLRHPS
-303 SSYEYQGPISTLLL
+303 SCEYQGPISTLLM
-317 DLGTSQG
+317 DLGTGQA
-324 EITRHLPPPRDSNRK
+324 EITRHMPPPRDLGRK
-339 RAREDGEGGQKKS
+339 RTREGGEGGQKKS
-352 RTDIP
+352 RTDTP
-357 LPDDDDDKDTI
+357 LADDDDEKDTI
-368 QLPTIPAPAPS
+368 SHAPLPPAPPT
-379 TQSATDITAEFLRPL
+379 TQSATDITADFLRPL
-394 LSPENV
+394 LTPESV

-413 SMPASFQ
+413 TMPASFQ
-420 ATYTPVESAG
+420 STYTPVESAG
-430 TDAQIRHLARLMAT
+430 TDDQIRHLARLMAT
-444 QMTSVGIGPGVEQT
+444 QMTAAGIGPGVE
-458 KDVPVDVVEEE
+458 KVKEAPAEEAEEE

-475 LVIKRRIS
+475 LVIKRRVS
-483 ALTKGQAISVLGCQ
+483 SLLPQGQAISVLGSQ
-497 SEKAKEEEEEE
+497 AKNLKDEYAG
-508 DAPLAKKRPEPILPA
+508 APLAKKRPEPILPGA
-523 TQIRPSGVGGRK
+523 QLKVAAAGGRK
-535 KVFRLKEVT
+535 KIFKLKEVL
-544 EPLTEVQMKSLKL
+544 EPLTEIQIKNLKL
-557 GAVQRILQAERTV
+557 QAVQRILQAERSV
-570 GSSGASQM
+570 GGSGAAQM
-578 RVKVL
+578 RVKIL

-588 QLDISVKA
+588 KLDPSLKA
-596 EVLSHFLSDPRM
+596 EVLSHFLFDPRG

-625 SGAGEEAY
+625 SGAGEEGY

-663 LLTDSALDVLRKYCE
+663 LLTESALDVIRRYCE

-704 LHLLLDLSSHEKDK
+704 LHLLLDLSSNEKDK
-718 IRQQSLHFIKRMYEK
+718 VRQQSLLLIKRMYEK
-733 ESLRPYIEKFALNYL
+733 ESLRQYIEKFALNYL

-777 VKQCLYLYLALLP
+777 VKHCLYLYLALLP

-867 VRELYHKRLPDV
+867 VRDLYQKRLPDV

-920 HGEVSS
+920 HGDGSS

-1059 PDLRDPLLVH
+1059 PDLRDPLLAH
-1069 VRAFTPHQLAHV
+1069 VRAFTPNQMAHV
-1081 PHSIMA
+1081 PHAIMA

-1093 RTDTGAEESAQVEEE
+1093 RTDTESDEVAAAEEPGEIPSQ
-1108 QDTPAQD
+1108 
-1115 IIARR
+1115 IHIAHI
-1120 LAQEKSLKKQIE
+1120 LAQEKSLKRQVQE
-1132 EQKGRNNQEMEE
+1132 EQKIKSIQEMRED
-1144 VAEVDP
+1144 AEMDLPV
-1150 PAIFIAEEEEEED
+1150 ILIEEEEEMITKNQEKSPPQEECD
-1163 SMVCSHFCSVNEYIY
+1163 SAPAN
-1178 ITFLSIL
+1178 TT
-1185 HSSSS
+1185 HSPPPEEPMEEGP
-1190 SSDFAHTVFFQRPIN
+1190 DQRDD
-1205 F
+1205 